1 MIRAIII
8 DDENKARQLL
18 QAMLADLCAEVQVET
33 VCNNLASGI
42 KAIKQY
48 KPDLVFLDIEMPGY
62 NGLQLLDFLVEDEIT
77 FDIIFVTAYSDYAIN
92 AFKLEAID
100 YLLKPVDADQLVS
113 AVNRCKKNHLSELE
127 KYQLL
132 KHRFSRAHQDKL
144 AISQLEGI
152 RLIEHDKILYLEGD
166 GSYTKIVCN
175 DGQQYTASKNLKYF
189 EGALS
194 TNTDFFRCH
203 KSFIINVTAVQNI
216 TKGEK
221 PMATINQ
228 QELSVSVDKIDEL
241 LDILGVK
248 K

>member
-18 QAMLADLCAEVQVET
+18 QAMLGDLCPDVQVDT

-42 KAIKQY
+42 KAIKQF
-48 KPDLVFLDIEMPGY
+48 KPDLVFLDIEMPGH

-100 YLLKPVDADQLVS
+100 YILKPVDADQLVA
-113 AVNRCKKNHLSELE
+113 AVNRCRKSHLADLE

-132 KHRFSRAHQDKL
+132 KHRFSRAHHEKL

-152 RLIEHDKILYLEGD
+152 RLIEHHKILYLEGD
-166 GSYTKIVCN
+166 GSYTKI
-175 DGQQYTASKNLKYF
+175 AS
-189 EGALS
+189 
-194 TNTDFFRCH
+194 NTDFFRCH
-203 KSFIINVTAVQNI
+203 KSFMINTTAVQNI
-216 TKGEK
+216 AKGDK
-221 PMATINQ
+221 PIATING
-228 QELSVSVDKIDEL
+228 QEISVSIDKLDQLLEL
-241 LDILGVK
+241 LGINNQAK
-248 K
+248 